1 MPPSRPN
8 PPSLSGFPSLS
19 PSFSRLHDEPLP
31 LPRIFLFFSH
41 LQMFYNLNYT
51 VRNMIDAVW
60 SQAAIQ
66 LLALPL
72 CTVPTGKREIVV
84 VVSFDLPL
92 TITITYII

>member
-1 MPPSRPN
+1 
-8 PPSLSGFPSLS
+8 
-19 PSFSRLHDEPLP
+19 
-31 LPRIFLFFSH
+31 
-41 LQMFYNLNYT
+41 
-51 VRNMIDAVW
+51 MIDAVW